1 MANTQHITQIM
12 TKVATE
18 RMRLDTTVIDKL
30 KTKEGLLED
39 VLQCTST
46 RFHVPRRDSVVNAIK
61 EA

>member
-1 MANTQHITQIM
+1 MM
-12 TKVATE
+12 TKDSVATIVANVATE

-30 KTKEGLLED
+30 KTIEGLLD
-39 VLQCTST
+39 NVLQCTST